1 MISEPMTE
9 RLVQRIDSEP
19 LVAPGAVP
27 GYGPIFNAG
36 LIHHDG
42 RYHLFA
48 RGVRDGYRRNPGS
61 GPRFLDYRSDVL
73 LFVSADGRRY
83 EFQKVL
89 AAGGSTPVYS
99 YEDPRI
105 QQVLSAGRRQLMM
118 TYTDLPEPDSGLP
131 WRIGMHRL
139 VYGDGAFHLNRTSG
153 RVVGPPGVPD
163 KDAVLFNLHDGRV
176 ALLHRIQPNIQL
188 AVFDSLEH
196 LSAPGP
202 TYWRDHLA
210 QLEDHVIL
218 RPAPGALGIG
228 AGPPPIK
235 TELGLVLFFH
245 ERRADGAYTM
255 KVALLDPDTGRT
267 LSELPDPVLE
277 PELPWEVNGDV
288 DRVVFVQG
296 AHRRPDR
303 TIYLTYGAAD
313 RAVGAAVVSEPV
325 LLAAL
330 AA

>member
-1 MISEPMTE
+1 MISEPMTG

-176 ALLHRIQPNIQL
+176 KIRVEGNRQAIDEYLH
-188 AVFDSLEH
+188 DLE
-196 LSAPGP
+196 
-202 TYWRDHLA
+202 
-210 QLEDHVIL
+210 
-218 RPAPGALGIG
+218 
-228 AGPPPIK
+228 AGPPLARIERISVTPVPYTGQYGDFIIRF
-235 TELGLVLFFH
+235 TET
-245 ERRADGAYTM
+245 R
-255 KVALLDPDTGRT
+255 
-267 LSELPDPVLE
+267 
-277 PELPWEVNGDV
+277 
-288 DRVVFVQG
+288 
-296 AHRRPDR
+296 
-303 TIYLTYGAAD
+303 
-313 RAVGAAVVSEPV
+313 
-325 LLAAL
+325 
-330 AA
+330 